1 MSVRWHLD
9 EETVS
14 RYALGDLDEA
24 RTYSLEAHFL
34 SCDQCRALLS
44 PFVEPQ
50 AMGRVWLEIEE
61 AVDSPRLGLV
71 ERAMRHLG
79 LPDHVSRLLAATP
92 SLRLSWFA
100 AVAAV
105 LGFAVL
111 AAHGDHAGLAV
122 FLAIA
127 PLIPVFGVAAAFGP
141 GIDPTY
147 EIGVAS
153 PIRSLRLLLLR
164 SSAVLVASLVLIGLA
179 ALALPSLDWTAAA
192 WLLPAFALTSV
203 TLAVS
208 TVVEPVRSAVG
219 VAAAWILGVTM
230 AAHLAGDGVAA
241 FHATGQG
248 LCLVVVALAGLI
260 LARRSE
266 AIDRRLWS

>member
-1 MSVRWHLD
+1 MSTQWHAD
-9 EETVS
+9 PGAIDA
-14 RYALGDLDEA
+14 YASGGLDEA

-34 SCDQCRALLS
+34 SCDRCRALLS

-50 AMGRVWLEIEE
+50 GMGRVWLEIEE

-71 ERAMRHLG
+71 ARAWRHLG

-105 LGFAVL
+105 LGFAEL
-111 AAHGDHAGLAV
+111 AAHGAHAGLVV

-127 PLIPVFGVAAAFGP
+127 PLIPVAGVAAAFGP

-147 EIGVAS
+147 EIGVAA
-153 PIRSLRLLLLR
+153 PLRSFKLLLFR
-164 SSAVLVASLVLIGLA
+164 SAAVLVASLILIGLA

-192 WLLPAFALTSV
+192 WLLPAFALTLV
-203 TLAVS
+203 TLAVA
-208 TVVEPVRSAVG
+208 TV
-219 VAAAWILGVTM
+219 
-230 AAHLAGDGVAA
+230 
-241 FHATGQG
+241 
-248 LCLVVVALAGLI
+248 
-260 LARRSE
+260 
-266 AIDRRLWS
+266 